1 MTDNRRDDSRLDAAI
16 DRAVRDLMSVEPRAG
31 LRERVL
37 AELTGEPAR
46 AVWWPRLALGS
57 AAVAVAVVVLLMI
70 VNRPPAR
77 PVDRTIAGATPRA
90 ATPANTG
97 ETAKLP
103 GATPPVH
110 VDVPRAQAATQRP
123 VVEDRQDR
131 LVQAAS
137 IAASEPIAIEP
148 MTAVEPLAPID
159 PIRIARLETPAGL
172 DISIKP
178 ITIARIEIT
187 PLTPQR

>member
-1 MTDNRRDDSRLDAAI
+1 MPMTDNRRDDSHLDAAI

-46 AVWWPRLALGS
+46 AAWWPRLALGS
-57 AAVAVAVVVLLMI
+57 AAVAVVVLVLLMI
-70 VNRPPAR
+70 VNRPPEQ
-77 PVDRTIAGATPRA
+77 PVDRTIAGATPPA
-90 ATPANTG
+90 AAPGNTS
-97 ETAKLP
+97 ETAKPP
-103 GATPPVH
+103 GAAPPVH
-110 VDVPRAQAATQRP
+110 VDGPRAQAATKRP
-123 VVEDRQDR
+123 VVEDR

-159 PIRIARLETPAGL
+159 PIRIARLETPAEL

>member
-1 MTDNRRDDSRLDAAI
+1 MTDNRRGDSRLDAAI

-46 AVWWPRLALGS
+46 AAWWPRLALGS

-70 VNRPPAR
+70 ANRPAER
-77 PVDRTIAGATPRA
+77 PHVDRPIAGAVTPEAEPGNTGSPPEPDKPTLPMRA
-90 ATPANTG
+90 GAPSVRTPA
-97 ETAKLP
+97 
-103 GATPPVH
+103 
-110 VDVPRAQAATQRP
+110 QRP
-123 VVEDRQDR
+123 VVEDR

-137 IAASEPIAIEP
+137 IEASEPIAIEP
-148 MTAVEPLAPID
+148 MAAVERLAPID

>member
-1 MTDNRRDDSRLDAAI
+1 MTDNRRDNSHLDAAI
-16 DRAVRDLMSVEPRAG
+16 DRAVRDLMSVEPRTG

-46 AVWWPRLALGS
+46 AAWWPRLALGS

-70 VNRPPAR
+70 VNRPPEPEQ

-90 ATPANTG
+90 ATPGDTR
-97 ETAKLP
+97 ETARPP
-103 GATPPVH
+103 GVTPPVH
-110 VDVPRAQAATQRP
+110 VDAPRAQAAKQRP
-123 VVEDRQDR
+123 IVEDR

-137 IAASEPIAIEP
+137 IAAHEPMAIEP
-148 MTAVEPLAPID
+148 MAAVERLAPIE
-159 PIRIARLETPAGL
+159 PIRIARLNTPTAS
-172 DISIKP
+172 DISIQP

>member
-1 MTDNRRDDSRLDAAI
+1 MTDNRRDDSHLDAAI
-16 DRAVRDLMSVEPRAG
+16 DRAVRDLMGVEPRAG

-46 AVWWPRLALGS
+46 AAWWPRLALGS
-57 AAVAVAVVVLLMI
+57 AAVAVVVVVLLMI
-70 VNRPPAR
+70 NRPPEQ
-77 PVDRTIAGATPRA
+77 PVDRTIAGATP
-90 ATPANTG
+90 PAVAPGNTS
-97 ETAKLP
+97 ETAKPP
-103 GATPPVH
+103 GAAPPVH
-110 VDVPRAQAATQRP
+110 VDGPRAQAATQRP
-123 VVEDRQDR
+123 VVEDR

-137 IAASEPIAIEP
+137 IAANEPIAIEP
-148 MTAVEPLAPID
+148 MTAVEPLALID
-159 PIRIARLETPAGL
+159 PIRIARLEVPAEL

>member
-1 MTDNRRDDSRLDAAI
+1 MTDNRRDDSHLDAAI

-46 AVWWPRLALGS
+46 AAWWPRLALGS
-57 AAVAVAVVVLLMI
+57 AAVAVAAVVLLMI
-70 VNRPPAR
+70 VNRPPEQ

-90 ATPANTG
+90 ATPGNTG
-97 ETAKLP
+97 ETAKPP

-110 VDVPRAQAATQRP
+110 VDAPRAQAARQRP
-123 VVEDRQDR
+123 VVEDR

-137 IAASEPIAIEP
+137 IAANEPIAIEP

-159 PIRIARLETPAGL
+159 PIRIARLETPVGL
-172 DISIKP
+172 DNSIKP